1 MINSF
6 PEKCAGKAFSLLLM
20 LALFFSVCPLS
31 AFSADYHCM
40 DPLDL
45 IVYAGKTDGVVAKAY
60 TSDYENN
67 IYVSLTDLS
76 AALNETEKQFSF
88 RYANTP
94 SEGEHF
100 LVQQGEGYIR
110 PDQPSQQEPREQV
123 WLEFKR
129 NRLFFNGSDR
139 KYYTYRDGT
148 NDLYI
153 SLTDLQLM
161 LDVTAEFVGNNC
173 VRIYTDVP
181 FNPDIRALEA
191 SGYFNYISS
200 VVLGDADTGIIIY
213 YRDPNKITSIASTSK
228 LMTFLLLAE
237 AADSGRMS
245 FSDQVVISENAEK
258 LSKSADGIIKMTA
271 GTEVPAEE
279 LLNAMLLAS
288 SNEAA
293 LALAE
298 HAYGTEQAF
307 VDAMNRRAAEL
318 DLNSALFY
326 NPHGLPLY
334 AYSTVQ
340 TKLQNRMNASD
351 LFALTSYV
359 IGKYPY
365 ITEITSRQYVMMPT
379 LEYSTANSNPLV
391 FNMTGVTGLK
401 TGSTNKAGYCL
412 AASMPVSV
420 GEETHN
426 IILILLGS
434 ETGAE
439 RGQQAEILLRY
450 AREYY
455 RENGFYG

>member
-1 MINSF
+1 MSSFFKRNTVRYLAAAFLSAMI
-6 PEKCAGKAFSLLLM
+6 LLL
-20 LALFFSVCPLS
+20 CPLS
-31 AFSADYHCM
+31 AFSAEYNCM
-40 DPLDL
+40 DPFDL
-45 IVYAGKTDGVVAKAY
+45 IIYSGKSDGVVAKAY
-60 TSDYENN
+60 TSNYDNN
-67 IYVSLTDLS
+67 VYVSLSDLS
-76 AALNETEKQFSF
+76 AALNETGKQFSF
-88 RYANTP
+88 RYADTP

-100 LVQQGEGYIR
+100 LVQLGEGFIR
-110 PDQPSQQEPREQV
+110 SERPSQEQAREQV

-129 NRLFFNGSDR
+129 NRLFCNGSDR

-153 SLTDLQLM
+153 SLTDMQLM
-161 LDVTAEFVGNNC
+161 LDVTAEFTEKNC
-173 VRIYTDVP
+173 IRIYTDVP
-181 FNPDIRALEA
+181 FTPDIRALEA
-191 SGYFNYISS
+191 SGYFDYISS
-200 VVLGDADTGIIIY
+200 TVLGDADTGKILFF
-213 YRDPNKITSIASTSK
+213 RDPNKITSIASTSK

-245 FSDQVVISENAEK
+245 FSDPVVISDNAER
-258 LSKSADGIIKMTA
+258 LSKSADGIIRMTA
-271 GTEVPAEE
+271 GTEIPAEE

-298 HAYGTEQAF
+298 HAYGTEQTF

-318 DLNSALFY
+318 GLNSAVFY

-334 AYSTVQ
+334 ACSTVQ

-351 LFALTSYV
+351 LFALASYV
-359 IGKYPY
+359 IGKYPS

-420 GEETHN
+420 GQETHN
-426 IILILLGS
+426 IVLVLLGS

-450 AREYY
+450 ARGYY
-455 RENGFYG
+455 AQNGF